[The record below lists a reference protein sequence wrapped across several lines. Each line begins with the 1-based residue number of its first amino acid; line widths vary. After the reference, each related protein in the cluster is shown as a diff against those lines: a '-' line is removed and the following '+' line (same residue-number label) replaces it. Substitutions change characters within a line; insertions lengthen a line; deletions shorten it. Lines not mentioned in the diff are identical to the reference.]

1 MAESD
6 TNIEWGC
13 HDLAVVATAK
23 NVINLQNKKN
33 KVAKLVGGFMKEN
46 GLKIATQKL
55 RCAIKESLKMS
66 RNILFFTFL
75 SIFLTAVNL
84 QTRNPCPELFRYNPE
99 RSQPGRWFGTVNLT
113 YDEELNGVWLRLRFN
128 RPVIQLGNWFGQIK
142 TDDNIEFRLSDRN
155 FNLKPHIPKEV
166 LFFVNYNEREAPPE
180 LVRIILNGRILCPIG
195 GGTTTAASSIL
206 GEPITSRPL
215 PLAPEGNRPLYQE
228 STTYRQDNYRPVT
241 RPNRRT
247 TTAEYENES
256 DDEFFQ
262 GDLNGSRPDILLPSR
277 DNTNDICGT
286 VIARPKPLI
295 THGDVTHEGEFPWHA
310 AIYHSKGV
318 NLVYICGA
326 SLITREYLLTAA
338 HCVTKPRTEIP
349 SKIGSMVI
357 YLGKHYLKE
366 WSTKGIQDRR
376 VSKLIVHPEFE
387 SDTFKNDIAIIK
399 LSEPIEVTNYVR
411 PVCLWEDAID
421 LYQVVNQ
428 PGTVIG
434 WGYNEDGIITDE
446 LHKAGMPI
454 VSTETCIYS
463 YPDFFARFTSNT
475 TFCAGYRNGT
485 SACNG
490 DSGSGMVFQK
500 TRPQTRAQVW
510 QIRGIVSLSVALQN
524 QARCNTSHYV
534 VFTDVAKH
542 LNWIKTETNPKRQSY
557 GRTQNLN
564 NFNL

>member
-1 MAESD
+1 MFYSKF
-6 TNIEWGC
+6 
-13 HDLAVVATAK
+13 LAVIFFLCLK
-23 NVINLQNKKN
+23 NAQ
-33 KVAKLVGGFMKEN
+33 
-46 GLKIATQKL
+46 Q
-55 RCAIKESLKMS
+55 
-66 RNILFFTFL
+66 
-75 SIFLTAVNL
+75 
-84 QTRNPCPELFRYNPE
+84 QTINPCPDKFTFNLE
-99 RSQPGRWFGTVNLT
+99 RNQPGRWFGTVRLVYET
-113 YDEELNGVWLRLRFN
+113 ELIGVWLRLKFD

-155 FNLKPHIPKEV
+155 FQLRPNVPKDV
-166 LFFVNYNEREAPPE
+166 LFFVNYNQREPPPE
-180 LVRIILNGRILCPIG
+180 LIRIVLNGRVFCPTG
-195 GGTTTAASSIL
+195 EETTPAPIVPGL
-206 GEPITSRPL
+206 GEPITSKPL
-215 PLAPEGNRPLYQE
+215 SALGQNSGASG
-228 STTYRQDNYRPVT
+228 TTYRPFGGQQNNFRPT
-241 RPNRRT
+241 PRPSRRPTPT
-247 TTAEYENES
+247 TEYENES

-262 GDLNGSRPDILLPSR
+262 GDLSGARPDIMTPSR
-277 DNTNDICGT
+277 ENLNDICGT

-295 THGDVTHEGEFPWHA
+295 THGEVTHEGEFPWHA

-326 SLITREYLLTAA
+326 SLINKEYLLTAA
-338 HCVTKPRTEIP
+338 HCVTKPRTETP

-387 SDTFKNDIAIIK
+387 SETFKNDIAIIK
-399 LSEPIEVTNYVR
+399 LSEPITVTNYVR
-411 PVCLWEDAID
+411 PVCLWEDQVD
-421 LYQVVNQ
+421 LHHVINQ
-428 PGTVIG
+428 PGTIIG
-434 WGYNEDGIITDE
+434 WGYDEDGVITDE
-446 LHKAGMPI
+446 LHKASMPI

-500 TRPQTRAQVW
+500 TRPQSGTQVW
-510 QIRGIVSLSVALQN
+510 QLRGIVSLSVALQN

-542 LNWIKTETNPKRQSY
+542 GPWIQSVINPSRNDISSDRTFYEPVRNARQDKL
-557 GRTQNLN
+557 R